1 MSFDSSL
8 QGEELLAL
16 ARVAKQLVGVER
28 TVQFGRY
35 ELNEELGRGAC
46 GAVYSAFDPELNRDV
61 AIKLVLR
68 GQSSAD
74 AKWDA
79 RLQREARALARIRH
93 PNVAEVFDV
102 GLERAHCE
110 GSGGV
115 FVVMEKLSGQ
125 TLRTWVNE
133 KDPDWRR
140 IVEVYVQACRGLA
153 AVHRHGL
160 VHRDLKPDNIM
171 LCTDGVARLI
181 DFGLARDD
189 GPDHSIETGPLGNTG
204 VDLPAVESGPSIT
217 SAGAVV
223 GTPVYMPPEQF
234 RGADGTPPEPTP
246 LADQYALCVSL
257 YVSLYGTHPFEGYSV
272 RSLLEDKRANRV
284 TEPGPKAGAPKAVF
298 DVIAR
303 GLRANPSERWRSA
316 DELRERLERVLHPT
330 ARRRRLFGL
339 AAAAGVLGLAA
350 ITTLPAAADSE
361 CRDLARARASTWDA
375 PRSSDLEEH
384 LVGLGEL
391 GSNASRRMQTR
402 LDDQLDQWDVLR
414 DSACESE
421 DEAVQAC
428 LAGWLVDADQ
438 TVSLVEQ
445 TDDVRGALDAVDGL
459 IALTPVAH
467 CADASV
473 DETDRT
479 YVVATRRHPLLREF
493 SRTRALARAGQLE
506 PADALANETLSA
518 ARETGEASL
527 IAEAA
532 YIAGLVATER
542 ELFGDAQEL
551 LLEAIPLAEEQH
563 LNIVAV
569 SAQMLMARA
578 TSATGAADEANR
590 WINLADAGLQ
600 RLGSPAWLRR
610 RWLST
615 HAFASFQAGDID
627 SAYTSATKLAE
638 LAPPDKMPAGH
649 GFSLSIVA
657 MAAASKGNLDE
668 ARSVSGKALD
678 LLERELGPTHPQ
690 LGRALVD
697 SGRYESA
704 AGNLAAG
711 VERVQRGL
719 ALIEASAGAADPYAL
734 SARSTLAADLAALGR
749 VDEAVPMMER
759 THAQFVKAFGSDHR
773 RTASSGLGLARL
785 YMSADRGAEA
795 EPLLR
800 DAARVL
806 TELYGAESREASAA
820 SAMLAQ
826 LAEADRPA
834 AP

>member
-1 MSFDSSL
+1 MSVDSSL
-8 QGEELLAL
+8 HGEELLAL

-46 GAVYSAFDPELNRDV
+46 GAVYSAFDPKLDRHV

-68 GQSSAD
+68 SHPGAD

-93 PNVAEVFDV
+93 PNVTEVFDV
-102 GLERAHCE
+102 GHERAHCE
-110 GSGGV
+110 GNGGV

-125 TLRTWVNE
+125 TLRTWVNDE
-133 KDPDWRR
+133 DPDWRQ
-140 IVEVYVQACRGLA
+140 IVGVYVQACRGLA

-189 GPDHSIETGPLGNTG
+189 GPGRSIETGPLGNTA
-204 VDLPAVESGPSIT
+204 VDLRAVESGPSIT

-272 RSLLEDKRANRV
+272 RSLLDDKRASRI
-284 TEPGPKAGAPKAVF
+284 TAPGPKAGAPKAVF

-303 GLRANPSERWRSA
+303 GLRAEPSERWRSV

-339 AAAAGVLGLAA
+339 VAAAGVLGLAA
-350 ITTLPAAADSE
+350 ATTFPVGADSE

-375 PRSSDLEEH
+375 PRAADLEEH
-384 LVGLGEL
+384 LVGFGEL
-391 GSNASRRMQTR
+391 GSTASRRLQTR
-402 LDDQLDQWDVLR
+402 LDAQLDEWDVLR
-414 DSACESE
+414 DNACESE
-421 DEAVQAC
+421 DAAAQAC
-428 LAGWLVDADQ
+428 LGGWLVDADQ
-438 TVSLVEQ
+438 TVSLVEHSP
-445 TDDVRGALDAVDGL
+445 DVRKALDAVDGL
-459 IALTPVAH
+459 IALTPVTH
-467 CADASV
+467 CADASA

-479 YVVATRRHPLLREF
+479 YLVSTRRHPLLREF

-506 PADALANETLSA
+506 PANALAKESLDT
-518 ARETGEASL
+518 ARESTEASL

-542 ELFGDAQEL
+542 ERFEEAEEL
-551 LLEAIPLAEEQH
+551 LLESLPLAEEQH
-563 LNIVAV
+563 LNIVTV
-569 SAQMLMARA
+569 SAQLLMARS
-578 TSATGAADEANR
+578 TSATGAVEEANR
-590 WINLADAGLQ
+590 WINLADAGLV
-600 RLGSPAWLRR
+600 RLGDPAWLRR

-615 HAFASFQAGDID
+615 RAFASFQAGDID
-627 SAYTSATKLAE
+627 SAYASATKLAE
-638 LAPPDKMPAGH
+638 LAPAEEMPAGH

-657 MAAASKGNLDE
+657 MAAAAKGNVDE
-668 ARSVSGKALD
+668 AREVSHEALT

-704 AGNLAAG
+704 AGEREAG
-711 VERVQRGL
+711 IERVQRGL
-719 ALIEASAGAADPYAL
+719 EIIEASA
-734 SARSTLAADLAALGR
+734 
-749 VDEAVPMMER
+749 
-759 THAQFVKAFGSDHR
+759 
-773 RTASSGLGLARL
+773 
-785 YMSADRGAEA
+785 
-795 EPLLR
+795 
-800 DAARVL
+800 
-806 TELYGAESREASAA
+806 
-820 SAMLAQ
+820 
-826 LAEADRPA
+826 
-834 AP
+834 